1 MCREKPAMLTW
12 IQGGRVI
19 DPGHLDTVADI
30 FIKDNKIVR
39 NRTRFQDN

>member
-1 MCREKPAMLTW
+1 MLTW

-39 NRTRFQDN
+39 IIKEGQKSNPFPG